1 MNENMKYKYCLFF
14 IISAFVTLCVSCTE
28 KTSIQNSS
36 RVYFTIDPVRRKIV
50 IPAHLSNDATANLTF
65 DSGASDGSLI
75 LDSTFL
81 ASYPD
86 FTFNVFPD
94 TLLTGS
100 AWATN
105 RVLNLRYNTPLT
117 IRIGNTDLM
126 YSAVNVTNWRAAMF
140 DNYTDGLFNIPLND
154 THIWELNFE
163 YYYLEIH
170 TVENF
175 QMPKNTFIVPL
186 ERRGIEHLGISS
198 NSFHIQL
205 PMQVKCPEG
214 YSIMLDNTYL
224 IDTGMPWDIVLREA
238 GDMDFFNRRTDAVW
252 TGYLDG
258 HYRHYL
264 VEATL
269 FEHLHIDSLRL
280 YKFSP
285 FPVDKNLIGINFLK
299 RFNVFFD
306 MKNQQLGL
314 QPIENFQ
321 RVVCPLARRFHFSF
335 SLNQEG
341 GRIVSM
347 IANFDGNPY
356 IEAGLQVGDEVIA
369 LNNIVF
375 RSLTLE
381 QWTYLQKQNTW
392 ILDIIRNGQS
402 MQLTVCLKNV
412 VHGD

>member
-1 MNENMKYKYCLFF
+1 MKYKYYLFS
-14 IISAFVTLCVSCTE
+14 IISALVTLCVSCTK
-28 KTSIQNSS
+28 KTNLQNSN
-36 RVYFTIDPVRRKIV
+36 RVYFTIDSVRRHIE
-50 IPAHLSNDATANLTF
+50 IPVHLSNGAIANLTF
-65 DSGASDGSLI
+65 DSGASDGRLI

-86 FTFNVFPD
+86 FTFNVIPY
-94 TLLTGS
+94 TYPAGS
-100 AWATN
+100 AWSAN
-105 RVLNLRYNTPLT
+105 RALSRWYNISQT
-117 IRIGNTDLM
+117 IRIGNTELE
-126 YSAVNVTNWRAAMF
+126 YSAVSVTNWRAAIF
-140 DNYTDGLFNIPLND
+140 DNYTDGLFNVPLND

-170 TVENF
+170 SAENF
-175 QMPKNTFIVPL
+175 QMPKNAFIVPL
-186 ERRGIEHLGISS
+186 ERRGVSEFGTFS
-198 NSFHIQL
+198 NSFFIQL

-214 YSIMLDNTYL
+214 YNMVLNNTYM
-224 IDTGMPWDIVLREA
+224 IDTGMPWDIVLRET
-238 GDMDFFNRRTDAVW
+238 DDIFFNRRTDAVW
-252 TGYLDG
+252 TKYLDG

-264 VEATL
+264 VEAIL
-269 FEHLHIDSLRL
+269 FEDFHIDSLRL

-285 FPVDKNLIGINFLK
+285 FPVNKNLIGINFLK

-341 GRIVSM
+341 GRVVSM
-347 IANFDGNPY
+347 IANYDGNPY
-356 IEAGLQVGDEVIA
+356 IEAGLQVGDEIVA
-369 LNNIVF
+369 LNGIIF

-381 QWTYLQKQNTW
+381 QWTYLQKRDTW
-392 ILDIIRNGQS
+392 VLDIIRNGQP